1 MDEKKRND
9 EMKTQEELKL
19 EPDVMFQALVYIE
32 LAYKEGLIDLK
43 TYSKIMISMDE
54 SIKSRERICYHER
67 KERAYAIKI

>member
-9 EMKTQEELKL
+9 EMKLKEELKL

-43 TYSKIMISMDE
+43 IYSKIMN
-54 SIKSRERICYHER
+54 KYG
-67 KERAYAIKI
+67 KKYKKIGRDLLS